1 MTTLGTLKEATGHE
15 AITNFLEERILPG
28 SDWNLVRVRRR
39 NVRLEPPHAYWAT
52 YRIRLGSGELV
63 FAGGQPESAS
73 EPNPNQESAYESS
86 QPSEASSLETA
97 AATPELRWSQERE
110 LRLVARGVFDS
121 DIWDRYRERVM
132 NVFGGRECRPLDGLG
147 YPVVFDESQHF
158 FWFFPVDPMMPG
170 LIQAAD
176 TAALRRLFRNDK
188 RSLLRH
194 PGRITDVR
202 MELRRY
208 LPEISAILRYD
219 VETMP
224 AAASRTIFGKVQP
237 GDRSAETHRIMAA
250 IWSAARASEGRLRVP
265 EPLAHYPGLG
275 LSLQSSVPGESL
287 GSDRTSAEF
296 QAGVIHAA
304 EALATLHASGIEA
317 PKRLPLDTEV
327 ARLDRTLDQFAL
339 VHPDAYFLLREFLNH
354 LRHHLRSLPEEEWLP
369 THGDF
374 KHDQI
379 LHDDG
384 SFHIIDFDFFGS
396 AETSFD
402 LGKFCAYL
410 MPSMPKGWEQTVA
423 GSEARDAFLRRY
435 LDLRPGATLQRFPIY
450 ESVNLAGRAMTMMW
464 TQQEGWE
471 KGAESLLVLAME
483 RLKSR
488 GPQLTAR

>member
-1 MTTLGTLKEATGHE
+1 MTTLGALKEATGHE
-15 AITNFLEERILPG
+15 AVTNFLEERVLPG
-28 SDWNLVRVRRR
+28 SDWHLVRVRHR
-39 NVRLEPPHAYWAT
+39 NVRLEPPHAYWTT
-52 YRIRLGSGELV
+52 YRIRLGRGELLSSDE
-63 FAGGQPESAS
+63 GQPSAWS
-73 EPNPNQESAYESS
+73 E
-86 QPSEASSLETA
+86 
-97 AATPELRWSQERE
+97 ERE

-121 DIWDRYRERVM
+121 GIWQRYRERVM
-132 NVFGGRECRPLDGLG
+132 NTFGGRDCRPLDGLG
-147 YPVVFDESQHF
+147 YPVVFDSSQHF

-176 TAALRRLFRNDK
+176 PAAIRRLFRNDK
-188 RSLLRH
+188 RDLLRY

-202 MELRRY
+202 LDLKRY

-219 VETMP
+219 LETVP

-237 GDRSAETHRIMAA
+237 GDRSAETHRTMTA
-250 IWSAARASEGRLRVP
+250 ISEVARASEGRLRVP
-265 EPLAHYPGLG
+265 EPLGHYPRLG

-287 GSDRTSAEF
+287 GSDRTLAEF
-296 QAGVIHAA
+296 QAGVVHAA
-304 EALATLHASGIEA
+304 EALATLHSSGIEA
-317 PKRLPLDTEV
+317 ERQLPLETEI

-339 VHPDAYFLLREFLNH
+339 VHPNAYFLLREFLSH
-354 LRHHLRSLPEEEWLP
+354 LRHHLRSLPQEEWLP

-379 LHDDG
+379 LHADG
-384 SFHIIDFDFFGS
+384 EFHIIDFDFFGS

-410 MPSMPKGWEQTVA
+410 MPSMPKGWEQSVA
-423 GSEARDAFLRRY
+423 ATEARDAFLRRY
-435 LDLRPGATLQRFPIY
+435 LDLRPGATLHRFPIY

-464 TQQEGWE
+464 MQQEGWE

-488 GPQLTAR
+488 APELTAR